1 MIGDRYELD
10 HEIGRGGT
18 GSMWLGRD
26 TVLNRTVAIKRIGM
40 VSGGS
45 APDRVRAEREAHLAA
60 RVNHHHVVAVFDI
73 VDDGHHQ
80 WLIMEYV
87 DGPSLAGLIAE
98 RGALEPEDLAPVVE
112 QVARALAAAHE
123 HGIVHRDVKP
133 SNILLTKDG
142 VAKLSDFG
150 VARAH
155 TDLALTQTGLLT
167 GSPAYLSPEVATGG
181 TATAASDV
189 WSLGASLFHAL
200 AGHPPY
206 EVSGDLLDAIHRIG
220 HDEPPRLEEGGR
232 LAPLVESMMQR
243 DPDARPSL
251 AEIERAVAETTASS
265 QDFADDGAEPTM
277 DLELDATRGFPAVE
291 NNVDPPPTS
300 VFGPPATS
308 VDSPTRVRTSAGARR
323 ESAYRGVSR
332 RNLWLAAG
340 VAATIIAIVALV
352 VVAGGKQP
360 ATNEPRAEPK
370 SSQSTPPPAD
380 EGPTAEELEGFA
392 ADYLTA
398 ASNDPDEGFTLLN
411 PAYQQE
417 SGGLQ
422 GYKNFWAGVSNLD
435 VHTVRGDPEALTV
448 SYTYSYDFDGD
459 RHTEDVTLQLEE
471 SAASYL
477 ISGTI

>member
-1 MIGDRYELD
+1 MLGDRYELD
-10 HEIGRGGT
+10 HEIGRVDN

-26 TVLNRTVAIKRIGM
+26 TVLNRTVAMKQIGM

-45 APDRVRAEREAHLAA
+45 APDLVRAEREAHLAA
-60 RVNHHHVVAVFDI
+60 RVNHPNVVAVFDL
-73 VDDGHHQ
+73 VDDGHRQ

-87 DGPSLAGLIAE
+87 DGPSLASLIAA

-112 QVARALAAAHE
+112 QVASALAAAHE

-142 VAKLSDFG
+142 IAKLSDFG

-155 TDLALTQTGLLT
+155 ADVAPTQTGLLT

-206 EVSGDLLDAIHRIG
+206 EVSDNLLDAMYRIG
-220 HDEPPRLEEGGR
+220 HDEPPRLEEGGL
-232 LAPLVESMMQR
+232 LAPLVEAMMQR

-251 AEIERAVAETTASS
+251 AEIERAVAEITATS
-265 QDFADDGAEPTM
+265 QDFADDGAEPTV
-277 DLELDATRGFPAVE
+277 DLELATREFPTVS
-291 NNVDPPPTS
+291 NNAEPTPTS

-308 VDSPTRVRTSAGARR
+308 FDSPTRVRASASARR
-323 ESAYRGVSR
+323 ESAYRRGSR
-332 RNLWLAAG
+332 RNLWLVAG
-340 VAATIIAIVALV
+340 VAAAIIAIVAFAV
-352 VVAGGKQP
+352 VVGGTQP
-360 ATNEPRAEPK
+360 PIDEPRAEPN
-370 SSQSTPPPAD
+370 SSQSTPSSAD
-380 EGPTAEELEGFA
+380 GDPTAKELEGFA
-392 ADYLTA
+392 ADYLMT
-398 ASNDPDEGFTLLN
+398 ASNDPDEGFTLLT

-422 GYKNFWAGVSNLD
+422 GYKDFWAGVSDLD
-435 VHTVRGDPEALTV
+435 VQTVRGDPEALTV
-448 SYTYSYDFDGD
+448 SYTYSYDFKGD

-471 SAASYL
+471 SADSYL
-477 ISGTI
+477 ISGAT